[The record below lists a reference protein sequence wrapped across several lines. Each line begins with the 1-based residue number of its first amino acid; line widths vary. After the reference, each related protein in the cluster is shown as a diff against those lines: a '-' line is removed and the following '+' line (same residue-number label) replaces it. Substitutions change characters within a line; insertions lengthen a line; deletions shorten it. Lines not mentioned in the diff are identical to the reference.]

1 MLMPGTP
8 EFAIALRCQS
18 LSCFTI
24 PSTLL
29 NFLSFRRYR
38 EAVRRVL
45 RTLETHSF
53 VRSAST
59 ERPFSAMQFLPHC
72 LRHPL
77 VAAWM
82 ATLVVSLTALAQNPP
97 VTEAPAGNEER
108 RTRREF
114 NPEEMRNRMSAA
126 LREQFQV
133 EDDAEWAIISER
145 IQKIAELRRA
155 GGGGLA
161 GAMAMRGMG
170 PQPGRGESSAAGAR
184 PRMGGG
190 SPETEA
196 LVAAVR
202 SKAPD
207 AELKARLERLREVRK
222 ANEAKLTEAQ
232 EELRAVLNL
241 RQEAIAVVA
250 GLLP

>member
-1 MLMPGTP
+1 MPLFP
-8 EFAIALRCQS
+8 R
-18 LSCFTI
+18 
-24 PSTLL
+24 
-29 NFLSFRRYR
+29 
-38 EAVRRVL
+38 
-45 RTLETHSF
+45 
-53 VRSAST
+53 
-59 ERPFSAMQFLPHC
+59 C
-72 LRHPL
+72 LRQP
-77 VAAWM
+77 VAAALM
-82 ATLVVSLTALAQNPP
+82 GLFVASLPALAQNTPTP
-97 VTEAPAGNEER
+97 EAPAGSDER

-114 NPEEMRNRMSAA
+114 NPEEMRNRMSTA

-170 PQPGRGESSAAGAR
+170 PQPGRVDSAGAR

>member
-1 MLMPGTP
+1 MK
-8 EFAIALRCQS
+8 
-18 LSCFTI
+18 
-24 PSTLL
+24 LL
-29 NFLSFRRYR
+29 PDR
-38 EAVRRVL
+38 
-45 RTLETHSF
+45 
-53 VRSAST
+53 
-59 ERPFSAMQFLPHC
+59 
-72 LRHPL
+72 LRHPF
-77 VAAWM
+77 VAALM
-82 ATLVVSLTALAQNPP
+82 GLFVASLPVLAQNTPGA
-97 VTEAPAGNEER
+97 EAPAGNDER

-155 GGGGLA
+155 SGGGLA
-161 GAMAMRGMG
+161 ATMAMRSMG
-170 PQPGRGESSAAGAR
+170 SQPGRGEFPGAGAR
-184 PRMGGG
+184 GRMGGG
-190 SPETEA
+190 VSPETEA
-196 LVAAVR
+196 LVAAVK

-207 AELKARLERLREVRK
+207 AELKARLERVREVRK

-241 RQEAIAVVA
+241 RQEAIAVVS